1 MPSASARTRAR
12 STTSAR
18 AVSGGTSAATRS
30 KGVKPGPSRAR
41 RVVDGEVVGEEPKKK
56 GRAKQAA
63 AKAAKAKEPKAKA
76 VKPKAVKSKAVKPKA
91 KPTKKAKAK
100 KRAKK
105 VALTAATA
113 DAMDLYQRAVQSP
126 ETDAAFLAR
135 VFKQLRGR
143 QARHMREDFCGTGYL
158 MAAWL
163 ARHRDN
169 TAEGFDIDPDPVAW
183 GLAHNF
189 EGLEGAAERASIHLK
204 DVREPSH
211 TRPDVRT
218 APNFSWMIFTE
229 RAVMLDYF
237 RSVHADLVED
247 GLFVLDIYG
256 GPEAFEEMEE
266 VRKVEG
272 GFTYV
277 WDQKAYD
284 PATGAYH
291 CRIHFRF
298 KDGSELRNVFD
309 YKWRLWTLPEVVDLL
324 REAGFSQVDS
334 WWEGTDTDGVSG
346 NGIFKR
352 SAKGE
357 NCPAW
362 VTYIVAQR

>member
-1 MPSASARTRAR
+1 MPSASPKARPNSRTKAG
-12 STTSAR
+12 SPKSKSPSAPK
-18 AVSGGTSAATRS
+18 GG
-30 KGVKPGPSRAR
+30 KGAAR
-41 RVVDGEVVGEEPKKK
+41 RVVDGEVLAATTAKTKAK
-56 GRAKQAA
+56 TKRAARKADTKSKPAAKSKAAGGSKTGA
-63 AKAAKAKEPKAKA
+63 AKAARKSKAKA
-76 VKPKAVKSKAVKPKA
+76 P
-91 KPTKKAKAK
+91 AK
-100 KRAKK
+100 KRAKR

-163 ARHRDN
+163 KRHRDN
-169 TAEGFDIDPDPVAW
+169 TTEGFDIDPDPVAW
-183 GLAHNF
+183 GLANNF
-189 EGLEGAAERASIHLK
+189 EDLEDAAERAAIHLK

-211 TRPDVRT
+211 RQPDVRT

-229 RAVMLDYF
+229 RSVMLDYF
-237 RSVHADLVED
+237 RSAYQDLVED
-247 GLFVLDIYG
+247 GLFILDIYG

-277 WDQKAYD
+277 WDQKSYE
-284 PATGAYH
+284 PASGAYH

-298 KDGSELRNVFD
+298 KDGTELRNVFD
-309 YKWRLWTLPEVVDLL
+309 YKWRLWTLPEVVDIL
-324 REAGFSQVDS
+324 REAGFSQVDT
-334 WWEGTDTDGVSG
+334 WWEGTDEDGVSG
-346 NGIFKR
+346 NGVFKR